1 MRPAISRGLG
11 IEDERSGA
19 ELSGTRLR
27 VRSTSGVH
35 RFPHTVAAG
44 AGPGRRWHAVAA
56 VVHNALLAVVAAV
69 AAGDQRILQYRT
81 HRSSQSFA
89 RLTHSRSVMSVPS
102 SPPSTPLPATQ
113 QLPPAASA
121 SPVAVTAHSSA
132 TDSAPALKACLRY
145 LTSVPSSASAVLDV
159 DSAFFDCIS
168 EMVEGRCSDAQIGAF
183 LALLTVERLTPAI
196 LAACARALREH
207 AVPVSLPPS
216 VASCMDIVGTG
227 GDGADSFNVSTA
239 SAFLVAA
246 SGVSVVKHGNRSSSS
261 KCGSAD
267 LIEATGAALSLSSA
281 QAAECVSRTNFAFL
295 FAQNFHPAMRHVSTA
310 RKQLGI
316 RTVFNVLG
324 PLSNPCI
331 PQYQLTGVY
340 SAKLGPLFAHSL
352 HRLGVK
358 RAMIVHGEE
367 EGTDELSPHGPS
379 LIWRLAEDGRVDEL
393 RVAPTDFGL
402 PAHSLDQLRSGTAQD
417 NVQTLLSI
425 LRGEPSAVADWV
437 LMNTSAALV
446 CAGRAA
452 DWKEGVAIAR
462 EAITNGSALR
472 LLNAYVQTSVEVQQK
487 KKPSILE
494 TIAKHRSHSATP
506 RHAHWRHPRCRVS
519 MR

>member
-1 MRPAISRGLG
+1 MA
-11 IEDERSGA
+11 
-19 ELSGTRLR
+19 
-27 VRSTSGVH
+27 
-35 RFPHTVAAG
+35 
-44 AGPGRRWHAVAA
+44 
-56 VVHNALLAVVAAV
+56 
-69 AAGDQRILQYRT
+69 
-81 HRSSQSFA
+81 
-89 RLTHSRSVMSVPS
+89 
-102 SPPSTPLPATQ
+102 
-113 QLPPAASA
+113 AASVT
-121 SPVAVTAHSSA
+121 PAVSSGSAA
-132 TDSAPALKACLRY
+132 TETVPALKACLRY
-145 LTSVPSSASAVLDV
+145 LTAAAAPSTAATATAPTATPTTAAAASTANTAQPPSSIDV
-159 DSAFFDCIS
+159 DAAFFDCIS
-168 EMVEGRCSDAQIGAF
+168 ELVEGRCSEAQIGAF
-183 LALLTVERLTPAI
+183 LAALTVERLTPAI
-196 LAACARALREH
+196 LAACARSLREH

-216 VASCMDIVGTG
+216 VSSCMDIVGTG

-239 SAFLVAA
+239 SAFIVAA

-267 LIEATGAALSLSSA
+267 LIEATGAALSLSAS
-281 QAAECVSRTNFAFL
+281 QAAECVARTNFCFL
-295 FAQNFHPAMRHVSTA
+295 FAQNFHPAMRHVSAA

-379 LIWRLAEDGRVDEL
+379 LVWQLSEDGSVDEL
-393 RVAPTDFGL
+393 RVSPIDFGL
-402 PAHSLDQLRSGTAQD
+402 PPHSIDELRSGSAHD

-425 LRGEPSAVADWV
+425 LRNEPSAVSDWV
-437 LMNTSAALV
+437 VMNASAALV

-452 DWKEGVAIAR
+452 DWKDGVAIAR
-462 EAITNGSALR
+462 AVIADGSALQ
-472 LLNAYVQTSVEVQQK
+472 LLQSYIRTSVEVQQQ

-494 TIAKHRSHSATP
+494 TITTHRSTLSQLHCYDPLEWPVGGAVSHIRVFVWSIVCGQSFAGGGCQGSHASCYSAALRLVEAHSTEARQRAGETKEGRHSIQP
-506 RHAHWRHPRCRVS
+506 RL
-519 MR
+519 